1 MSSRL
6 LAGRYE
12 LIEKIGE
19 GGMAIVYKAKCRL
32 LNRYVA
38 IKILRPEFTKDE
50 QFVENFR
57 RESQAAAGL
66 SHPNIVSVYDVGQE
80 GNIHFIVMELVEG
93 KTLSELI
100 EEKGRLDYK
109 EAINITRQVA
119 SALSLA
125 HKNQIVHR
133 DIKPHNILI
142 TNTGVAKLADFGI
155 AKAVSAS
162 TIIGGNNKVMG
173 SVHYF
178 SPEQARGA
186 YVDERSDIYSLG
198 IVLYEMLTG
207 KVPFDGDNPISI
219 ALMHI
224 NDPMPPV
231 SAEVPG
237 IPPQLEKIIMK
248 ATDKYQTNRYRTADE
263 MIEDLDN
270 IEFITKVMG
279 QKAFTI
285 AGEEEKEQPAVSVHP
300 ERERTHRKSEPAG
313 NTEESDKTLERA
325 NKISTGFIIG
335 AVAVLVI
342 AGIIGLGAL
351 LGWFSG
357 DSEEIKVPNFVG
369 STFEKAQALAQETG
383 LEIARGEDV
392 YSPDQEE
399 GKITSQNPTAD
410 SVVSPGKLITVYV
423 SKGKKDG
430 VVPKIVG
437 MDYKEASEYLKTFGF
452 ELGIVKTE
460 SSTLPENVIIEQSVE
475 EGSTASKGTKID
487 VTVSDGKGKETV
499 KMPNLIGKTPDEANA
514 IIDTEGLKLGD
525 ATYEE
530 TTTTAQN
537 LIFWQQYPEGA
548 ELEKGTAVSYK
559 VSKGEKPSGSGS
571 EDFGDGTE
579 SADE

>member
-93 KTLSELI
+93 KTLSKLI

-357 DSEEIKVPNFVG
+357 DIEEIKVPNFVG
-369 STFEKAQALAQETG
+369 STFEKAQALKNR
-383 LEIARGEDV
+383 LPFARRQAML
-392 YSPDQEE
+392 YF
-399 GKITSQNPTAD
+399 A
-410 SVVSPGKLITVYV
+410 
-423 SKGKKDG
+423 
-430 VVPKIVG
+430 
-437 MDYKEASEYLKTFGF
+437 FCF
-452 ELGIVKTE
+452 
-460 SSTLPENVIIEQSVE
+460 
-475 EGSTASKGTKID
+475 
-487 VTVSDGKGKETV
+487 
-499 KMPNLIGKTPDEANA
+499 
-514 IIDTEGLKLGD
+514 
-525 ATYEE
+525 
-530 TTTTAQN
+530 
-537 LIFWQQYPEGA
+537 
-548 ELEKGTAVSYK
+548 
-559 VSKGEKPSGSGS
+559 
-571 EDFGDGTE
+571 
-579 SADE
+579 